1 MSEASGRY
9 RFTKEQILDKFGGS
23 DKALDAHLFG
33 QYKGLGAWAAPAMNM
48 DKGARRQVKDTT
60 AGKKFQ
66 AAEGSNECA
75 SAAAARAG
83 AARASHSAAGTTSGT
98 GNSSGKTGA
107 TATSRTGRRP
117 PRAAGDGCGDM

>member
-23 DKALDAHLFG
+23 EKALDAHLFG
-33 QYKGLGAWAAPAMNM
+33 QYKGLGSWAPPAMNM
-48 DKGARRQVKDTT
+48 EKAARRQVKDTT

-75 SAAAARAG
+75 NSCAALMRNCYNQPF
-83 AARASHSAAGTTSGT
+83 R
-98 GNSSGKTGA
+98 
-107 TATSRTGRRP
+107 
-117 PRAAGDGCGDM
+117 M

>member
-75 SAAAARAG
+75 SAAAARATLQLR
-83 AARASHSAAGTTSGT
+83 AMSAQALQLRAQARRACL
-98 GNSSGKTGA
+98 
-107 TATSRTGRRP
+107 TALQV
-117 PRAAGDGCGDM
+117 